1 MTPQLIR
8 ISLPHLL
15 LLALLPLHAASTVS
29 TARIGVFTLFHPQ
42 ELDLTPDSATLVYL
56 TSNGRASRFPVTSP
70 IRIRLS
76 GGTLECDIEDQTITA
91 DKLELSPRG
100 ASPLFS
106 PRGPVKWRGEVR
118 ERPVSTRRAPL
129 DERRRTLQY
138 VEYGEQAQRSNGGPI
153 AGFGR
158 QVVRNAG
165 QLRSAHPDQE
175 PPPDWTLTVPSF
187 TLAVPGKIRR
197 RYQGVLEITA
207 AGNQLTAVVSM
218 PAEIAVASIIAA
230 EAVPQAAPA
239 ALRAQA
245 VVTRSYLLASPRR
258 HAGYDFCD
266 TTHCQY
272 LREPPPAAHPAAQA
286 ARATSGLALTHRG
299 KILPALYSAS
309 CGRRTLSARDAGMT
323 AAPYP
328 YFAVDCPPCRRRA
341 KSWKRRLP
349 RKAARPL
356 LAARR
361 TEQARLA
368 VVRALGWS
376 ALPSN
381 NYRIW
386 READTVIIEGRG
398 AGHGVG
404 LCQRGAAALA
414 AQGASFLDILAT
426 YLPATEVSLPVQ
438 MSPIHPAPPTR

>member
-1 MTPQLIR
+1 MTPQTIR

-29 TARIGVFTLFHPQ
+29 TVRIGVFTLFHPQ
-42 ELDLTPDSATLVYL
+42 ELELTPDSATLVYL

-76 GGTLECDIEDQTITA
+76 GGTLECDIEDQILTA

-100 ASPLFS
+100 GQPAFLTT
-106 PRGPVKWRGEVR
+106 WRSEVR

-129 DERRRTLQY
+129 DERRSTLQY
-138 VEYGEQAQRSNGGPI
+138 VEYGEQAQRSTGGPI

-158 QVVRNAG
+158 QVVKNAG
-165 QLRSAHPDQE
+165 QPHSAHPGQE
-175 PPPDWTLTVPSF
+175 PPPDRTLTVPRF
-187 TLAVPGKIRR
+187 ALAVPGKIRR
-197 RYQGVLEITA
+197 RYQGALEITPT
-207 AGNQLTAVVSM
+207 GNQLTAVVSM
-218 PAEIAVASIIAA
+218 PTEIAVASIIAA

-272 LREPPPAAHPAAQA
+272 LRAPSPPAHPAAQA

-309 CGRRTLSARDAGMT
+309 CGGRTLSARDAGMS

-328 YFAVDCPPCRRRA
+328 YFAVDCPPCRRHA

-356 LAARR
+356 LAARH

-386 READTVIIEGRG
+386 RDADTVIIEGRG

-404 LCQRGAAALA
+404 LCQTGAAALA
-414 AQGASFLDILAT
+414 AQGASFRDILAT
-426 YLPATEVSLPVQ
+426 YLPATEVTLPAQ
-438 MSPIHPAPPTR
+438 ISPIHPAPPIR